1 MALVLIIRNVQDLT
15 ETIPESGILLEKAP
29 TSSGPFL
36 DHCAA
41 NFFSPILT
49 KFCVV
54 IVKSMAIKTMKKK
67 FLAAQ
72 RSKNGPNASR
82 GHDPQN

>member
-1 MALVLIIRNVQDLT
+1 MFILMFELCHDFPCKGLYKMALVLIIRNVQDLT

-41 NFFSPILT
+41 NFFLR
-49 KFCVV
+49 F
-54 IVKSMAIKTMKKK
+54 
-67 FLAAQ
+67 
-72 RSKNGPNASR
+72 
-82 GHDPQN
+82 